1 MSKIA
6 LTPNASGTGTFTVAA
21 PNSNSDRT
29 LTLPDATGTVVLA
42 DATQTLTNK
51 TIQGGAITLGT
62 AVASTSG
69 TAIDFTGI
77 PSWAKRVTVM
87 LSGVSFASSPGVVQ
101 FLVGTS
107 GGFASSYSAAL
118 TNASGF
124 NTESTTAGSLST
136 FPVGGNGVTHDGTTT
151 WNGRIVLSNLTGNTW
166 VMNGFLATTGTGT
179 SSNIFGGAVV
189 LSGVL
194 DRVRLTNQLAVAF
207 DAGTINVSWE
217 G

>member
-6 LTPNASGTGTFTVAA
+6 FTPNASGTGTFSIASPGTDT
-21 PNSNSDRT
+21 DRT

-77 PSWAKRVTVM
+77 PSWAKRVTV
-87 LSGVSFASSPGVVQ
+87 LLNGVSFSGSAHILVQAGVSSIQTTGYVSSGAYAGASSTLGTTSSAGFVVYSGATVNVIYATVQ
-101 FLVGTS
+101 INLLTGSTWLSTHSGAILQSSTTPFLIS
-107 GGFASSYSAAL
+107 GGGNVTL
-118 TNASGF
+118 
-124 NTESTTAGSLST
+124 
-136 FPVGGNGVTHDGTTT
+136 GGT
-151 WNGRIVLSNLTGNTW
+151 
-166 VMNGFLATTGTGT
+166 
-179 SSNIFGGAVV
+179 
-189 LSGVL
+189 L
-194 DRVRLTNQLAVAF
+194 DRVRITSTNGTDTF
-207 DAGTINVSWE
+207 DAGTINISYE